1 MAGTQFGDLPVDPAA
16 AWDAL
21 SWGGKGQIIGF
32 IGFLE
37 FHSELTKPHVTKG
50 GVPGQVKTRPPR
62 NLLHCML
69 GGPSQVFPKSYY
81 C

>member
-16 AWDAL
+16 AWTAL
-21 SWGGKGQIIGF
+21 SFGGKAQILGF

-50 GVPGQVKTRPPR
+50 GVPGEVCCVRVAMGLRVRSLERFQPFY
-62 NLLHCML
+62 LL
-69 GGPSQVFPKSYY
+69 
-81 C
+81 